1 MYLKKSGDFNDFYN
15 QHYNIPANNIMVIV
29 SNFKYLFQQVN
40 TNII

>member
-15 QHYNIPANNIMVIV
+15 QHYIPANNKMVIV
-29 SNFKYLFQQVN
+29 SNLKYLFQQVG